1 MRRGSRARVG
11 CSGWNYPSWK
21 EAVYGGAPPSRW
33 LAHYAR
39 MFDTVEVNSTF
50 YRLPTANSVQT
61 WAEAT
66 PADFTFSIKASRY
79 LTHVKRLKDLE
90 QGVERLYESLDPLV
104 QSGKLGPILW
114 QLPATFR
121 RDDDRLAAALATLPS
136 GRHAFEFRH
145 ASWYA
150 DDVYEL
156 LEGRGAALVIA
167 DHPCRA
173 LPAAPL
179 TAPWSYVRLHFGRR
193 GRSGNYSRTEI
204 REWESLIGSWERE
217 SWVYFNNDWEAFAPA
232 NARELRRLLA
242 SHAAAH

>member
-1 MRRGSRARVG
+1 
-11 CSGWNYPSWK
+11 
-21 EAVYGGAPPSRW
+21 
-33 LAHYAR
+33 

-50 YRLPTANSVQT
+50 YRLPTAKACKT
-61 WAEAT
+61 WALRRH
-66 PADFTFSIKASRY
+66 PPVSRFQSKQVDTS
-79 LTHVKRLKDLE
+79 THVKRLKDLE

-114 QLPATFR
+114 QLPATFG
-121 RDDDRLAAALATLPS
+121 RDDERLTAALAALPS

-150 DDVYEL
+150 DQVYEL
-156 LEGRGAALVIA
+156 LEGHGAALVIA
-167 DHPCRA
+167 DHPSRT
-173 LPAAPL
+173 LPAAPF

-193 GRSGNYSRTEI
+193 GRSGNYSHTEI

-242 SHAAAH
+242 SHAAAR